1 VVKDHAVAVEY
12 EAMTTSA
19 PTHDLVIR
27 NGLIVDGTGAPAR
40 RGDVA
45 VQGDRLAAVGAVS
58 GRARREIEA
67 DGLVIAPGFIDPHT
81 HYDAQLTWDPF
92 ASCSSWHGVTTVVM
106 GNCGFTLAP
115 CREADRL
122 TLMRMLTYVEGMPLE
137 ALTRGVRWGWETFGQ
152 YLEGVDRLGPWTN
165 VGCFIGHSA
174 VRQYV
179 MGDAAWEREATGD
192 EIARMGELVTEAMA
206 LGAVGL
212 SSTANKNHVGDRGR
226 PVPSRLAHEDELTR
240 LVRTMGASGRGI
252 LELTIGGTRP
262 DRLAEVD
269 RFAEL
274 ARAAG
279 RPVTLVS
286 LRHNPSHP
294 EEHRAILARIE
305 ALGREGVEIYPQVT
319 TSPLTATFDLASA
332 FVFFRFPVWQR
343 VLDAPVGQWRAL
355 FRDAAFRS
363 QFRDS
368 VGRTPLF
375 QGDTAPLR
383 VHTVGADRFKA
394 LVGLPVSEVAARR
407 GQDVIDTFFDLA
419 LEDDLQTQFT
429 VAIMNTDA
437 ASVAEIFTHPRA
449 LIGLSDAGAHLTLFC
464 EAGQTSRL
472 LGHWVRDRR
481 ALSLEDGVR
490 RVTSMPAEL
499 FGLRDRGRLA
509 PGLAADVTVF
519 DPRTI
524 ADHEPE
530 LVHDLPGGGPRLVQ
544 RASGIVWSFVNGRPV
559 IQEGRMPDRPD
570 GRGPGRVLRAA

>member
-1 VVKDHAVAVEY
+1 
-12 EAMTTSA
+12 MTTST

-27 NGLIVDGTGAPAR
+27 GGLIVDGTGAAAR

-45 VQGDRLAAVGAVS
+45 VQGGRLAAVGTVA
-58 GRARREIEA
+58 GRGAREMEA

-115 CREADRL
+115 CREADRE

-137 ALTRGVRWGWETFGQ
+137 ALTRGIRWGWESFGQ
-152 YLEGVDRLGPWTN
+152 YLDGVERLGPWTN

-174 VRQYV
+174 IRQYV
-179 MGDAAWEREATGD
+179 MGDAAWEREATAG
-192 EIARMGELVTEAMA
+192 EVARMGALVTEAMA

-212 SSTANKNHVGDRGR
+212 SSTTNKNHVGDRGR
-226 PVPSRLAHEDELTR
+226 PVPSRLAHDDELTS

-274 ARAAG
+274 ARAAN

-294 EEHRAILARIE
+294 VEHRAILARIE
-305 ALGREGVEIYPQVT
+305 ALARDGVAIYPQVT
-319 TSPLTATFDLASA
+319 TSPLTSTFDLSGA
-332 FVFFRFPVWQR
+332 FVFFRFPVWKR
-343 VLDAPVGQWRAL
+343 VLDAPVGEWRTL
-355 FRDAAFRS
+355 FRDPGFRS
-363 QFRDS
+363 EFRDS

-383 VHTVGADRFKA
+383 VQQVSADRFKA
-394 LVGLPVSEVAARR
+394 LIGLPVTEVAARR
-407 GQDVIDTFFDLA
+407 GQDVIDAFFDLA

-437 ASVAEIFTHPRA
+437 ASVAEIFTHPRS

-472 LGHWVRDRR
+472 LGHWVRERR
-481 ALSLEDGVR
+481 ALSLEEGVR
-490 RVTSMPAEL
+490 RITSMPADL
-499 FGLRDRGRLA
+499 FGLRDRGRLEA
-509 PGLAADVTVF
+509 GLAADVTVF

-544 RASGIVWSFVNGRPV
+544 RASGVVWSFVNGRPV
-559 IQEGRMPDRPD
+559 IQEGRMPDRSD
-570 GRGPGRVLRAA
+570 RTVGRGPGRVLRAA

>member
-1 VVKDHAVAVEY
+1 
-12 EAMTTSA
+12 MTTQGTTQA
-19 PTHDLVIR
+19 AAHDLVIR
-27 NGLIVDGTGAPAR
+27 GGLVVDGTGAPGR
-40 RGDVA
+40 RADVA
-45 VQGDRLAAVGAVS
+45 VRDGKLSEIGTVAGRGAREVSAA
-58 GRARREIEA
+58 
-67 DGLVIAPGFIDPHT
+67 GLVVAPGFIDPHT
-81 HYDAQLTWDPF
+81 HYDAQITWDSL

-115 CREADRL
+115 CRAEDRL

-137 ALTRGVRWGWETFGQ
+137 ALTQGIRWEWETFAQ
-152 YLEGVDRLGPWTN
+152 YQDAVERIGPWMN

-174 VRQYV
+174 IRQYV
-179 MGDAAWEREATGD
+179 MGDAAWEREATAE
-192 EIARMGELVTEAMA
+192 EIAGMSRLVTEAMA

-212 SSTANKNHVGDRGR
+212 SSTTNKNHVGDRGR
-226 PVPSRLAHEDELTR
+226 PVPSRLAHEDELTS

-262 DRLAEVD
+262 DRMAEVD

-274 ARAAG
+274 ARAAD

-305 ALGREGVEIYPQVT
+305 ALAHDGVEIYPQVT

-332 FVFFRFPVWQR
+332 FVFFRFPVWKR
-343 VLDAPVGQWRAL
+343 VLDAPVGSWRAL
-355 FRDAAFRS
+355 FRDAGFRAE
-363 QFRDS
+363 FRAS

-383 VHTVGADRFKA
+383 VHAVGAAAFKP
-394 LVGLPVSEVAARR
+394 LVGLAVTQVAAA
-407 GQDVIDTFFDLA
+407 V
-419 LEDDLQTQFT
+419 
-429 VAIMNTDA
+429 MNTDA
-437 ASVAEIFTHPRA
+437 ASVAEIFTHPRS

-472 LGHWVRDRR
+472 LGHWVRERR

-490 RVTSMPAEL
+490 RITSMPADL
-499 FGLRDRGRLA
+499 FGLRDRGRLQ
-509 PGLAADVTVF
+509 PGLAADITVF
-519 DPRTI
+519 DPDTI

-544 RASGIVWSFVNGRPV
+544 RASGIKWSFVNGQAV
-559 IQEGRMPDRPD
+559 IEDGRLPEPA
-570 GRGPGRVLRAA
+570 GTRGPGRLLRAS

>member
-1 VVKDHAVAVEY
+1 L
-12 EAMTTSA
+12 TTIA
-19 PTHDLVIR
+19 HNLVIR
-27 NGLIVDGTGAPAR
+27 GGLILDGTGAPGR
-40 RGDVA
+40 CGDVA
-45 VQGDRLAAVGAVS
+45 VQEGRLAEVGTVV
-58 GRARREIEA
+58 GRGAREIEA
-67 DGLVIAPGFIDPHT
+67 DGLVVAPGFIDPHT
-81 HYDAQLTWDPF
+81 HYDAQLSWDPF

-106 GNCGFTLAP
+106 GNCGFALAP
-115 CREADRL
+115 CREGDRE

-137 ALTRGVRWGWETFGQ
+137 ALTRGIRWGWETFGQ
-152 YLEGVDRLGPWTN
+152 YLDGVERLGPWTN

-174 VRQYV
+174 IRQYV
-179 MGDAAWEREATGD
+179 MGSEAWEREATPD
-192 EIARMGELVTEAMA
+192 EIARMGGLVTEAMA
-206 LGAVGL
+206 RGAVGL
-212 SSTANKNHVGDRGR
+212 SSTTNKNHVGDRGR
-226 PVPSRLAHEDELTR
+226 PVPSRLAHDDELTS

-262 DRLAEVD
+262 DRMAEVD

-274 ARAAG
+274 ARAAN

-305 ALGREGVEIYPQVT
+305 ALARDGVAIYPQVT
-319 TSPLTATFDLASA
+319 TSPLTATFDLSGA

-343 VLDAPVGQWRAL
+343 VLDAPVTGWRTL
-355 FRDAAFRS
+355 FRDAGFRAE
-363 QFRDS
+363 FRDS

-383 VHTVGADRFKA
+383 VHQVGAERFKA
-394 LVGLPVSEVAARR
+394 LVGLPVSEAARRR
-407 GQDVIDTFFDLA
+407 GQDVIDAFFDLA

-429 VAIMNTDA
+429 VAVMNTDA
-437 ASVAEIFTHPRA
+437 ASVAEIFTHPRS

-472 LGHWVRDRR
+472 LGHWVRDRG

-490 RVTSMPAEL
+490 RITSMPAQL
-499 FGLRDRGRLA
+499 FGLRDRGRLRA
-509 PGLAADVTVF
+509 GLAADITVF

-544 RASGIVWSFVNGRPV
+544 RASGIVWSFVNGHPV

-570 GRGPGRVLRAA
+570 RSDGRGPGHVLRAT

>member
-1 VVKDHAVAVEY
+1 MATQR
-12 EAMTTSA
+12 TTQTA
-19 PTHDLVIR
+19 AHDLVIR
-27 NGLIVDGTGAPAR
+27 DGLVVDGTGAPAR
-40 RGDVA
+40 RADVA
-45 VQGDRLAAVGAVS
+45 VRDGRLSEIGAVT
-58 GRARREIEA
+58 GRGAREVSA
-67 DGLVIAPGFIDPHT
+67 AGLVVAPGFIDPHT
-81 HYDAQLTWDPF
+81 HYDAQITWDSL

-115 CREADRL
+115 CRAEDRL

-137 ALTRGVRWGWETFGQ
+137 ALTQGIRWEWETFAQ
-152 YLEGVDRLGPWTN
+152 YLDGIERIGPWTN

-174 VRQYV
+174 IRQYV
-179 MGDAAWEREATGD
+179 MGDAAWEREATAD
-192 EIARMGELVTEAMA
+192 EIAGMGRHVTEAMA

-212 SSTANKNHVGDRGR
+212 SSTTNKNHVGDRGR
-226 PVPSRLAHEDELTR
+226 PVPSRLAHEDELTT

-274 ARAAG
+274 ARAAD

-305 ALGREGVEIYPQVT
+305 ALARDGVEIFPQVT

-332 FVFFRFPVWQR
+332 FVFFRFPVWTR
-343 VLDAPVGQWRAL
+343 VLDAPVSSWRAL
-355 FRDAAFRS
+355 FRDAGFREE
-363 QFRDS
+363 FRAS
-368 VGRTPLF
+368 VGGTPLF
-375 QGDTAPLR
+375 RGDTAPLR
-383 VHTVGADRFKA
+383 VHAVGADAFKPFVGRA
-394 LVGLPVSEVAARR
+394 LTDVAARR
-407 GQDVIDTFFDLA
+407 GQDVIDAFFDLA

-429 VAIMNTDA
+429 VAVMNTDA
-437 ASVAEIFTHPRA
+437 ASVAEIFTHPRS

-472 LGHWVRDRR
+472 LGHWVRERR

-490 RVTSMPAEL
+490 RITAMPADL
-499 FGLRDRGRLA
+499 FGLRDRGRLQ
-509 PGLAADVTVF
+509 PGLAADITVF
-519 DPRTI
+519 DPGTI

-544 RASGIVWSFVNGRPV
+544 RASGIEWSFVNGQAV
-559 IQEGRMPDRPD
+559 IQDGRLPEPS
-570 GRGPGRVLRAA
+570 GTRGPGRLLRAS

>member
-1 VVKDHAVAVEY
+1 
-12 EAMTTSA
+12 
-19 PTHDLVIR
+19 
-27 NGLIVDGTGAPAR
+27 
-40 RGDVA
+40 
-45 VQGDRLAAVGAVS
+45 
-58 GRARREIEA
+58 
-67 DGLVIAPGFIDPHT
+67 
-81 HYDAQLTWDPF
+81 
-92 ASCSSWHGVTTVVM
+92 VTTVVM

-115 CREADRL
+115 CRAEDRL
-122 TLMRMLTYVEGMPLE
+122 TLMRMLTYVEGMPLQ
-137 ALTRGVRWGWETFGQ
+137 ALTAGIRWEWETFAQ
-152 YLEGVDRLGPWTN
+152 YQDAVERIGPWMN

-174 VRQYV
+174 IRQYV
-179 MGDAAWEREATGD
+179 MGDAAWEREATAE
-192 EIARMGELVTEAMA
+192 EIAGMGRLVTEAMA

-212 SSTANKNHVGDRGR
+212 SSTTNKNHVGDRGR
-226 PVPSRLAHEDELTR
+226 PVPSRLAHEDELTS

-262 DRLAEVD
+262 DRLAEID

-294 EEHRAILARIE
+294 GEHRAILARIE
-305 ALGREGVEIYPQVT
+305 ALARDGVEIFPQVT

-332 FVFFRFPVWQR
+332 FVFFRFPVWKR
-343 VLDAPVGQWRAL
+343 VLDAPVGSWRAL
-355 FRDAAFRS
+355 FRDAGFREE
-363 QFRDS
+363 FRAS

-383 VHTVGADRFKA
+383 VHAVGADAFKPF
-394 LVGLPVSEVAARR
+394 VGLALTQVAARR
-407 GQDVIDTFFDLA
+407 GQDVIDAFFDLA

-429 VAIMNTDA
+429 VAVMNTDA
-437 ASVAEIFTHPRA
+437 ASVAEIFTHPRS

-472 LGHWVRDRR
+472 LGHWVRERR

-490 RVTSMPAEL
+490 RITAMPAVL
-499 FGLRDRGRLA
+499 FGLRDRGRLQV
-509 PGLAADVTVF
+509 GLAADITVF
-519 DPRTI
+519 DPDTI

-544 RASGIVWSFVNGRPV
+544 RASGIQWSFVNGQAV
-559 IQEGRMPDRPD
+559 IEDGRLPEPA
-570 GRGPGRVLRAA
+570 GTRGPGRLLRAS

>member
-1 VVKDHAVAVEY
+1 
-12 EAMTTSA
+12 MTS
-19 PTHDLVIR
+19 HDLVIR
-27 NGLIVDGTGAPAR
+27 GGLIVDGTGAPGR

-45 VQGDRLAAVGAVS
+45 VSDGRLAQVGTVT
-58 GRARREIEA
+58 GRGAREIDA
-67 DGLVIAPGFIDPHT
+67 AGLVVAPGFIDPHT
-81 HYDAQLTWDPF
+81 HYDAQITWDPL

-115 CREADRL
+115 CREADRE

-137 ALTRGVRWGWETFGQ
+137 ALTRGIRWDWETFAQ
-152 YLEGVDRLGPWTN
+152 YLDGLEQIGPWTN

-174 VRQYV
+174 IRQYV
-179 MGDAAWEREATGD
+179 MGNEAWEREATDD
-192 EIARMGELVTEAMA
+192 EITRMGRLVTEAMA

-212 SSTANKNHVGDRGR
+212 SSTTNKNHVGDRGR
-226 PVPSRLAHEDELTR
+226 PVPSRLAHDDELTR
-240 LVRTMGASGRGI
+240 LVRVMGASGRGI

-262 DRLAEVD
+262 DRLAEID

-274 ARAAG
+274 ARAAN

-286 LRHNPSHP
+286 LRHNPSRP

-305 ALGREGVEIYPQVT
+305 GLARDGVAIYPQVT
-319 TSPLTATFDLASA
+319 TSPLTATFDLSGA
-332 FVFFRFPVWQR
+332 FVFFRFPVWKR
-343 VLDAPVGQWRAL
+343 VLDAPVTGWRAL
-355 FRDAAFRS
+355 FRDAGFREE
-363 QFRDS
+363 FRAS

-375 QGDTAPLR
+375 EGDTAPLR
-383 VHTVGADRFKA
+383 VHAVGAERFKA
-394 LVGLPVSEVAARR
+394 LVGLPLSAVAARR
-407 GQDVIDTFFDLA
+407 GQDAIDAFFDLA

-429 VAIMNTDA
+429 VAVMNTDA
-437 ASVAEIFTHPRA
+437 ASVAEIFTHERS

-472 LGHWVRDRR
+472 LGHWVRERG

-490 RVTSMPAEL
+490 RITSMPAAL

-509 PGLAADVTVF
+509 AGLAADITIF

-559 IQEGRMPDRPD
+559 IEAGRVPEAPT

>member
-1 VVKDHAVAVEY
+1 
-12 EAMTTSA
+12 MTTSA

-45 VQGDRLAAVGAVS
+45 VQGDRLAAVGTVA
-58 GRARREIEA
+58 GRGAREIDAE
-67 DGLVIAPGFIDPHT
+67 GLAVAPGFIDPHT
-81 HYDAQLTWDPF
+81 HYDAQITWDPF

-115 CREADRL
+115 CREADRE

-152 YLEGVDRLGPWTN
+152 YMDGVDQLGPWTN

-174 VRQYV
+174 IRQYV
-179 MGDAAWEREATGD
+179 MGDAAWEREARAD
-192 EIARMGELVTEAMA
+192 EVGRMGELVTEAMA

-212 SSTANKNHVGDRGR
+212 SSTTNKNHVGDRGR
-226 PVPSRLAHEDELTR
+226 PVPSRLAHEDELTS

-262 DRLAEVD
+262 DRVAEVD

-274 ARAAG
+274 ARAAN

-286 LRHNPSHP
+286 LRHNPSYP

-319 TSPLTATFDLASA
+319 TSPLTATFDLSGA

-343 VLDAPVGQWRAL
+343 VLDAPVGQWRDL
-355 FRDAAFRS
+355 FRDAGFRG

-383 VHTVGADRFKA
+383 VHAVGADRFKA
-394 LVGLPVSEVAARR
+394 LVGLPLREVASRR
-407 GQDVIDTFFDLA
+407 GQDVIDAFFDLA

-437 ASVAEIFTHPRA
+437 ASVAEIFTHPRS

-472 LGHWVRDRR
+472 LGQWVRDRQ
-481 ALSLEDGVR
+481 ALSLEEGVR
-490 RVTSMPAEL
+490 RVTSMPAQL

-544 RASGIVWSFVNGRPV
+544 RASGIAWSFVNGRPV
-559 IQEGRMPDRPD
+559 IQEGRMPDRSD

>member
-1 VVKDHAVAVEY
+1 
-12 EAMTTSA
+12 MTTRGTA
-19 PTHDLVIR
+19 HDLVIR
-27 NGLIVDGTGAPAR
+27 GGLVVDGTGAPGR
-40 RGDVA
+40 RADVA
-45 VQGDRLAAVGAVS
+45 VRDGELSEVGAVT
-58 GRARREIEA
+58 GRGAREVSA
-67 DGLVIAPGFIDPHT
+67 AGLVVAPGFIDPHT
-81 HYDAQLTWDPF
+81 HYDAQITWDSL

-115 CREADRL
+115 CRAEDRV

-137 ALTRGVRWGWETFGQ
+137 ALTQGIRWEWETFAQ
-152 YLEGVDRLGPWTN
+152 YQDAVERIGPWMN

-174 VRQYV
+174 IRQYV
-179 MGDAAWEREATGD
+179 MGDAAWEREATAE
-192 EIARMGELVTEAMA
+192 EIAGMGRLVTEAMA

-212 SSTANKNHVGDRGR
+212 SSTTNKNHVGDRGR
-226 PVPSRLAHEDELTR
+226 PVPSRLAHEDELTS

-262 DRLAEVD
+262 DRVAEID

-274 ARAAG
+274 ARAAD

-305 ALGREGVEIYPQVT
+305 ELARDGVEIYPQVT

-332 FVFFRFPVWQR
+332 FVFFRFPVWKR
-343 VLDAPVGQWRAL
+343 VLDAPVGSWRAL
-355 FRDAAFRS
+355 FRDAAFREE
-363 QFRDS
+363 FRAS

-375 QGDTAPLR
+375 RGDTAPLR
-383 VHTVGADRFKA
+383 VHAVGADAFKPF
-394 LVGLPVSEVAARR
+394 VGLALSQVAARR
-407 GQDVIDTFFDLA
+407 GQDVIDAFFDLA

-429 VAIMNTDA
+429 VAVMNTDA
-437 ASVAEIFTHPRA
+437 ASVAEIFTHPRS

-472 LGHWVRDRR
+472 LGHWVRERR

-490 RVTSMPAEL
+490 RITAMPAEL
-499 FGLRDRGRLA
+499 FGLRDRGRLV
-509 PGLAADVTVF
+509 PGLAADITVF
-519 DPRTI
+519 DPDTI

-530 LVHDLPGGGPRLVQ
+530 LVRDLPGGGPRLVQ
-544 RASGIVWSFVNGRPV
+544 RASGIRWSFVNGRAV
-559 IQEGRMPDRPD
+559 IEDGRLPEPAG
-570 GRGPGRVLRAA
+570 GRGPGRLLRAS

>member
-1 VVKDHAVAVEY
+1 
-12 EAMTTSA
+12 MTTST

-27 NGLIVDGTGAPAR
+27 GGLLVDGTGAPAR

-45 VQGDRLAAVGAVS
+45 VQGGRLAEVGAVA
-58 GRARREIEA
+58 GRGKREMEA
-67 DGLVIAPGFIDPHT
+67 DGLVVAPGFIDPHT

-115 CREADRL
+115 CREADRE

-137 ALTRGVRWGWETFGQ
+137 ALTRGIRWGWETFGE
-152 YLEGVDRLGPWTN
+152 YLDGVERLGPWTN

-174 VRQYV
+174 IRQYV
-179 MGDAAWEREATGD
+179 MGNEAWEREATAD
-192 EIARMGELVTEAMA
+192 EIARMGGLVTEAMG

-212 SSTANKNHVGDRGR
+212 SSTTNRNHVGDRGR
-226 PVPSRLAHEDELTR
+226 PVPSRLAHDDELTS

-252 LELTIGGTRP
+252 LELTIGGTRS
-262 DRLAEVD
+262 DRVAEVD

-274 ARAAG
+274 ARAAS

-294 EEHRAILARIE
+294 QEHRAILARIE
-305 ALGREGVEIYPQVT
+305 ELARDGVGIYPQVT
-319 TSPLTATFDLASA
+319 TSPLTATFDLSGA
-332 FVFFRFPVWQR
+332 FVFFRFPIWQR
-343 VLDAPVGQWRAL
+343 VLDAPVGDWRAL
-355 FRDAAFRS
+355 FRDASFRAE
-363 QFRDS
+363 FRDS

-383 VHTVGADRFKA
+383 VQQVGADRFKS

-407 GQDVIDTFFDLA
+407 GQDVIDAFFDLA

-437 ASVAEIFTHPRA
+437 ASVAEIFTHPRS

-472 LGHWVRDRR
+472 LGHWVRDRG

-490 RVTSMPAEL
+490 RITAMPAEL
-499 FGLRDRGRLA
+499 FGLRDRGRLQA
-509 PGLAADVTVF
+509 GLAADITVF

-544 RASGIVWSFVNGRPV
+544 RASGIVWSFVNGHPV

-570 GRGPGRVLRAA
+570 HPGGRGPGRVLRAA